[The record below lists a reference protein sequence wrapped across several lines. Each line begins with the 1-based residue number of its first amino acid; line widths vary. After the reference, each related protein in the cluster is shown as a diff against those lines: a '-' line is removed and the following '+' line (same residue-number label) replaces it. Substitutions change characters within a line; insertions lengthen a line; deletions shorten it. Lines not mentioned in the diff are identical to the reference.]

1 MKSMLGNK
9 NKLKKNT
16 DKYKK
21 ATTMNNV
28 RGTHIVKSLIDPT
41 YDV

>member
-1 MKSMLGNK
+1 MKSMLDNK

-21 ATTMNNV
+21 ATTMSNV
-28 RGTHIVKSLIDPT
+28 RGNHIEK
-41 YDV
+41 